1 MFPAARNLP
10 LCCKLFALHSDL
22 ILGADVAT
30 VAAVSSVTSLFIGAV
45 IGAVLRHFI
54 PRLPKKTHKSSRAD
68 VYERPDFNQ
77 TSNSSEVEKSGEG
90 QYAELQIR
98 DKQQRKTSDIE
109 VSPYSNCQF

>member
-1 MFPAARNLP
+1 M
-10 LCCKLFALHSDL
+10 
-22 ILGADVAT
+22 AT
-30 VAAVSSVTSLFIGAV
+30 DAAVSSVTSLFIGAM
-45 IGAVLRHFI
+45 IGALLCPFI

-77 TSNSSEVEKSGEG
+77 TSNPSEVEKSGEG

-98 DKQQRKTSDIE
+98 DEKQRNTPEMD